1 MDERKVLRWAALKSK
16 PCYCKLQDFEGWWRG
31 RKESKN
37 KKKWCVSVEWVV
49 PGLKGRPGCFWL
61 VLHLRRTT
69 FLTNEHFNFL
79 GKNKTRNKLPHD
91 KYSTCSFIEFG
102 AVPIIDI
109 FLSDIKL
116 WQSDGVHLHRVSRLP
131 HKLQVVCGVAN
142 WRKEAQ
148 KQRNSETLLH
158 TNPHKHRWNHITA
171 TVDALIHTQSCSP
184 LQYVLAC

>member
-1 MDERKVLRWAALKSK
+1 MKEKFWDEQHWSQNRVTVSFKTLKVDGGAGRKVKK
-16 PCYCKLQDFEGWWRG
+16 
-31 RKESKN
+31 

-142 WRKEAQ
+142 WRKETVRHCYTQ
-148 KQRNSETLLH
+148 IHTNTDETTLLR
-158 TNPHKHRWNHITA
+158 P
-171 TVDALIHTQSCSP
+171 
-184 LQYVLAC
+184 